1 MERQSAGQL
10 DAGSAT
16 VTQERNMMALT
27 DPEGRLGNESRHGGI
42 YPGGTDGGMRL
53 GLGLELKGFGLGE
66 KGFGNPGVGV
76 DWVSTNGPG
85 VGINGPSRP

>member
-27 DPEGRLGNESRHGGI
+27 DPEGRLGNEVQDMNLAMGAYI
-42 YPGGTDGGMRL
+42 L
-53 GLGLELKGFGLGE
+53 VGLMVE
-66 KGFGNPGVGV
+66 
-76 DWVSTNGPG
+76 
-85 VGINGPSRP
+85 